1 MRKVVSMIL
10 ALCLVL
16 GTFSLPATAAERDMS
31 RFAAEQTDAGNGED
45 LSGTEEAGDSDPA
58 ETGEEDEAVP
68 EETEDEGL
76 FSSGYAYVAAGTAGY
91 KAANSGERAG
101 AFTARSAVYA
111 SLSSRE
117 SEADRDWF
125 RVAFYTR
132 DGIAAG
138 EGYET
143 VYVRRAALT
152 AMSEREIA
160 ALGAVFDPMLH
171 DAKAQTPGGKPGT
184 IAEVYKR
191 GFMMNGK
198 VLRHAE
204 VRVYRTE

>member
-1 MRKVVSMIL
+1 MKKILSMIL

-16 GTFSLPATAAERDMS
+16 GTFSLPLTAAERDMS

-45 LSGTEEAGDSDPA
+45 LSGTEETGDSDPA

-68 EETEDEGL
+68 EETEDEAEDEGL
-76 FSSGYAYVAAGTAGY
+76 FRSGYAYVAAGTAGY
-91 KAANSGERAG
+91 KAADSGERAG

-143 VYVRRAALT
+143 VYVRRASLT
-152 AMSEREIA
+152 AMSDRETA
-160 ALGAVFDPMLH
+160 ALGALLR
-171 DAKAQTPGGKPGT
+171 QTE
-184 IAEVYKR
+184 ALE
-191 GFMMNGK
+191 
-198 VLRHAE
+198 
-204 VRVYRTE
+204 